1 MIEFKSAIVDEL
13 GNIVCWCENL
23 SDEEIEEILT
33 NHIEW
38 RKTCI
43 EC

>member
-13 GNIVCWCENL
+13 GDIVCWCANL